1 MPLRGYALT
10 DIWKSCSTGS
20 YPGAIGEWLVQGY
33 ISDLVSPI
41 KCLRKVVRWH
51 DHLQALRYNQLR
63 APAWERLTVTTGLIA
78 VTIGAALIC
87 YFYYQQTVVHYAGQ
101 EKMEF
106 YP

>member
-1 MPLRGYALT
+1 MEMAQPSSEEFLLLMA
-10 DIWKSCSTGS
+10 INAATGS

-33 ISDLVSPI
+33 ISDL
-41 KCLRKVVRWH
+41 
-51 DHLQALRYNQLR
+51 ALRYNQLR